1 MRQRI
6 ILGALLVTAVG
17 AHAQSGPPPIATD
30 RPDQTESAFLVPRG
44 LVQFE
49 LGAVYSEEGGSNGP
63 PDSGAAVRGLN
74 VGNALLRMGVLE
86 QVELRLGFVG
96 WQRVS
101 GDGIA
106 AFNGFGDLAAGA
118 KLALVRGA
126 GAVPTVAL
134 LGMVTLPVGDAAFRA
149 DGIDPFLKAAFA
161 QDLGSGFGLGYN
173 LGAIWTT
180 ETDGTGD
187 ERLRTDVAYSVA
199 IGRSLTDRLAAFVE
213 AYGIVGVS
221 AGRAS
226 WQALDGGVAFALR
239 PNVQLDL
246 SAGVGLNE
254 AATDW
259 FLSGGVSVRVPR

>member
-1 MRQRI
+1 MRRLVI
-6 ILGALLVTAVG
+6 AGALLVAAAA
-17 AHAQSGPPPIATD
+17 AHAQPAPPPIATD

-44 LVQFE
+44 FVQLEFGG
-49 LGAVYSEEGGSNGP
+49 LHAADDAGAGSTLR
-63 PDSGAAVRGLN
+63 ALN

-86 QVELRLGFVG
+86 RVELRLGFVG

-101 GDGIA
+101 GDGLS

-118 KLALVRGA
+118 KLRLVRGG
-126 GAVPTVAL
+126 GAVPTIAL

-149 DGIDPFLKAAFA
+149 DGVDPFVKAAFA
-161 QDLGSGFGLGYN
+161 QDLGNGFGLGYN
-173 LGAIWTT
+173 VGAIWTT
-180 ETDGTGD
+180 ETDGSGD
-187 ERLRTDVAYSVA
+187 ERLRTDLAYSVA
-199 IGRSLTDRLAAFVE
+199 IGRGLTDRLAAFVE
-213 AYGIVGVS
+213 GYGVVGVS

-226 WQALDGGVAFALR
+226 WRALDGGFVFALR

-246 SAGVGLNE
+246 SGGVGLNE